1 MTEEVE
7 AFEGILRG
15 KRRKLRKLQR
25 VDPKIVRA
33 SALGEQLEN
42 KKGKGG
48 RRIDLKAVWIN

>member
-25 VDPKIVRA
+25 VVPKIVRA
-33 SALGEQLEN
+33 SALGE
-42 KKGKGG
+42 
-48 RRIDLKAVWIN
+48 RIEDKRVKVEDESFSERFE